1 MGESWEEL
9 LLSFQGHS
17 EGAKVELELEL
28 SSCVSRNLLLGELF
42 TATDLT

>member
-17 EGAKVELELEL
+17 EGVSVGLEPEL
-28 SSCVSRNLLLGELF
+28 SSYVTRNLLLGELF
-42 TATDLT
+42 TATDLS